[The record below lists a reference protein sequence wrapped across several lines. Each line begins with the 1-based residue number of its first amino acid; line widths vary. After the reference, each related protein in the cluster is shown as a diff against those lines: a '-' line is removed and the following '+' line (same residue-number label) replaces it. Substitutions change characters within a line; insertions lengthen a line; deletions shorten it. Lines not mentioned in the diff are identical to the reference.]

1 MNQLLTE
8 VREVADEVYTGRVIR
23 DGMVAVLFSPG
34 FGAGWSTWSG
44 DYGDEMLFD
53 PWIVDIIMSDS
64 YNKDEKTQRIL
75 AHCAVKYP
83 DLYTGGVEQLTVEWI
98 PQGTAFRITDYD
110 GNESIEY
117 RDMTDWTIA

>member
-1 MNQLLTE
+1 MNHLSTE
-8 VREVADEVYTGRVIR
+8 VREVADEVYTGRVVR
-23 DGMVAVLFSPG
+23 DGQVAVLFSPG

-44 DYGDEMLFD
+44 DYGDEILFD
-53 PWIVDIIMSDS
+53 PWIVDVLISNE
-64 YNKDEKTQRIL
+64 YTKDDKTQRIL

-83 DLYTGGVEQLTVEWI
+83 GLYTGGVEQLTVEWM